1 MDTPPEENTDQELA
15 DLMADPKVE
24 EHSEVSA
31 DSAEGSVEVG
41 IPPVLKEEN
50 PEVDSTE
57 ESFTINDFEEDF
69 HSDSTATTDESE
81 IQESSSSNDVS
92 SPVSDSEQEVEV
104 VPQQKSVSKGNGDGD
119 VATFRQSLSNLSRQL
134 EIDRLAFLHK
144 RLEEQGEQ
152 LPSLGEI
159 ASDISGEKMIKPIG
173 DCDLFSKRP
182 TARLDGWISGFS
194 FGVNKRSKK
203 FSK

>member
-69 HSDSTATTDESE
+69 HSDSTPTTDGPE

-104 VPQQKSVSKGNGDGD
+104 VPQKKSVSKVNGDGD

>member
-15 DLMADPKVE
+15 DLMADPKIE

-69 HSDSTATTDESE
+69 HSDSTPTTDEPE

-104 VPQQKSVSKGNGDGD
+104 VPQKKSVSKGNGDGD

-144 RLEEQGEQ
+144 SLEEQGEQ

>member
-1 MDTPPEENTDQELA
+1 VDTPPEENTDQELA
-15 DLMADPKVE
+15 DLMADPKIE

-69 HSDSTATTDESE
+69 HSDSTPTTDEPE

-104 VPQQKSVSKGNGDGD
+104 VPQKKSVSKVNGDGD

>member
-1 MDTPPEENTDQELA
+1 VDTPPEKNTDQEIA
-15 DLMADPKVE
+15 DLMADPKIE
-24 EHSEVSA
+24 EQSEVSA
-31 DSAEGSVEVG
+31 DSAQGSVEVG

-50 PEVDSTE
+50 PKLIVLRSP
-57 ESFTINDFEEDF
+57 SLLTISRKTFIP
-69 HSDSTATTDESE
+69 
-81 IQESSSSNDVS
+81 IQPLPQPNLKFQRTQASNDAS
-92 SPVSDSEQEVEV
+92 SQVADSEQEVEV
-104 VPQQKSVSKGNGDGD
+104 VPQKNSVSKGNGDGD

-152 LPSLGEI
+152 LPSLREI

>member
-1 MDTPPEENTDQELA
+1 MDTPPEDSTDQELA
-15 DLMADPKVE
+15 DLIADPKIDKQ
-24 EHSEVSA
+24 SEASA
-31 DSAEGSVEVG
+31 DSVQGSVEVG
-41 IPPVLKEEN
+41 IPPVLEEDN
-50 PEVDSTE
+50 PEVDSAE

-69 HSDSTATTDESE
+69 HSDSSESTDEPESE
-81 IQESSSSNDVS
+81 KSSSSNDVI
-92 SPVSDSEQEVEV
+92 SPISEPEEEIEV
-104 VPQQKSVSKGNGDGD
+104 VPQKKSVSKENGDGD
-119 VATFRQSLSNLSRQL
+119 VAIFRQSLSNLSRQL

-144 RLEEQGEQ
+144 KLEDQGEQ
-152 LPSLGEI
+152 LPSLREI
-159 ASDISGEKMIKPIG
+159 ASDISGEKMLKPIG

>member
-69 HSDSTATTDESE
+69 HSDSTPTTDEPE
-81 IQESSSSNDVS
+81 IQESSSSNDVR

-104 VPQQKSVSKGNGDGD
+104 VPQKKSVSKGNGDGD

>member
-1 MDTPPEENTDQELA
+1 MDTPPEDSTDQELA
-15 DLMADPKVE
+15 DLIADPKIDKQ
-24 EHSEVSA
+24 SEASA
-31 DSAEGSVEVG
+31 DSVQGSVEVG
-41 IPPVLKEEN
+41 IPPVLEEDN
-50 PEVDSTE
+50 PEVDSAE

-69 HSDSTATTDESE
+69 HSDSVESTDDPVSE
-81 IQESSSSNDVS
+81 KSSSSNDVI
-92 SPVSDSEQEVEV
+92 SPISDPGQEIEV
-104 VPQQKSVSKGNGDGD
+104 VPQKKSVSKENGDGD
-119 VATFRQSLSNLSRQL
+119 VAIFRQSLSNLSRQL

-144 RLEEQGEQ
+144 KLEDQGEQ
-152 LPSLGEI
+152 LPSLREI
-159 ASDISGEKMIKPIG
+159 ASDISGEKMLKPIG

>member
-1 MDTPPEENTDQELA
+1 VDTPPEENTDQELA

-69 HSDSTATTDESE
+69 HSDSTPTTDEPE

-104 VPQQKSVSKGNGDGD
+104 VPQKKSVSKGNGDGD

>member
-15 DLMADPKVE
+15 DLMADPKIE

-69 HSDSTATTDESE
+69 HSDSTPTTDEPE

-104 VPQQKSVSKGNGDGD
+104 VPQKKSVSKGNGDGD

>member
-15 DLMADPKVE
+15 DLMADPKIE

-69 HSDSTATTDESE
+69 HSDSTPTTDEPE
-81 IQESSSSNDVS
+81 IQESSSSNDVR

-104 VPQQKSVSKGNGDGD
+104 VPQKKSVSKGNGDGD

>member
-15 DLMADPKVE
+15 DLMADPKIE

-50 PEVDSTE
+50 PEVDSAE

-69 HSDSTATTDESE
+69 HSDSTPTTDGPE

-104 VPQQKSVSKGNGDGD
+104 VPQKKSVSKVNGDGD

>member
-15 DLMADPKVE
+15 DLMADPKIE

-69 HSDSTATTDESE
+69 HSDSTPTTDGPE

-92 SPVSDSEQEVEV
+92 SPGSDSEQEVEV
-104 VPQQKSVSKGNGDGD
+104 VPQKKSVSKGNGDGD

>member
-15 DLMADPKVE
+15 DLMADPKIE

-69 HSDSTATTDESE
+69 HSDSTPTTDGPE

-104 VPQQKSVSKGNGDGD
+104 VPQKKSVSKGNGDGD

>member
-1 MDTPPEENTDQELA
+1 M
-15 DLMADPKVE
+15 
-24 EHSEVSA
+24 
-31 DSAEGSVEVG
+31 
-41 IPPVLKEEN
+41 
-50 PEVDSTE
+50 
-57 ESFTINDFEEDF
+57 
-69 HSDSTATTDESE
+69 
-81 IQESSSSNDVS
+81 
-92 SPVSDSEQEVEV
+92 
-104 VPQQKSVSKGNGDGD
+104 VPQKNSVSKENGDCD

-152 LPSLGEI
+152 LPSLREI

>member
-15 DLMADPKVE
+15 DLMADPKIE

-69 HSDSTATTDESE
+69 HSDSTPTTDEPE

-104 VPQQKSVSKGNGDGD
+104 VPQKKSVSKVNGDGD

>member
-15 DLMADPKVE
+15 DLMADPKIE

-69 HSDSTATTDESE
+69 HSDSTPTTDGPE

-104 VPQQKSVSKGNGDGD
+104 VPQKKSVSKVNGDGD

>member
-69 HSDSTATTDESE
+69 HSDSTPTTDGPE

-104 VPQQKSVSKGNGDGD
+104 VPQKKSVSKGNGDGD

>member
-15 DLMADPKVE
+15 DLMADPKIE

-69 HSDSTATTDESE
+69 HSDSTPTTDGPE
-81 IQESSSSNDVS
+81 IQESSSLNDVS
-92 SPVSDSEQEVEV
+92 SQVSDSEQEVEV
-104 VPQQKSVSKGNGDGD
+104 VPQKKSVSKVNGDGD

>member
-1 MDTPPEENTDQELA
+1 MDTPPEDSTDQELA
-15 DLMADPKVE
+15 DLIADPKIDMQ
-24 EHSEVSA
+24 SEASV
-31 DSAEGSVEVG
+31 DSVQGSVEVG
-41 IPPVLKEEN
+41 IPPVLEEDN
-50 PEVDSTE
+50 PEVDSAE

-69 HSDSTATTDESE
+69 HSDSVESTDDPVSE
-81 IQESSSSNDVS
+81 KSSSSNDVI
-92 SPVSDSEQEVEV
+92 SPISDPGQEIEV
-104 VPQQKSVSKGNGDGD
+104 VPQKKSVSKENGDGD
-119 VATFRQSLSNLSRQL
+119 VAIFRQSLSNLSRQL

-144 RLEEQGEQ
+144 KLEDQGEQ
-152 LPSLGEI
+152 LPSLREI
-159 ASDISGEKMIKPIG
+159 ASDISGEKMLKPIG

>member
-1 MDTPPEENTDQELA
+1 VDTPPEENTDHELA
-15 DLMADPKVE
+15 DLMADPKIE

-69 HSDSTATTDESE
+69 HSDSTPTTDEPE

>member
-15 DLMADPKVE
+15 DLMADPKIE

-69 HSDSTATTDESE
+69 HSDSTPTTDEPE

-104 VPQQKSVSKGNGDGD
+104 VPQKKSVSKGNGDGD
-119 VATFRQSLSNLSRQL
+119 VATFRQSLSNLSWQL

>member
-15 DLMADPKVE
+15 DLMADPKIE

-31 DSAEGSVEVG
+31 DSAKGSVEVG

>member
-15 DLMADPKVE
+15 DLMADPNIE

-69 HSDSTATTDESE
+69 HSDSTPTTDGPE
-81 IQESSSSNDVS
+81 IQESSSLNDVS

-104 VPQQKSVSKGNGDGD
+104 VPQKNSVSKENGDGD

-152 LPSLGEI
+152 LPSLREI

>member
-1 MDTPPEENTDQELA
+1 MDTPPEKNTDQEIA
-15 DLMADPKVE
+15 DLMADPKIE
-24 EHSEVSA
+24 EQSEVSA
-31 DSAEGSVEVG
+31 DSAQGSVEVG

-69 HSDSTATTDESE
+69 HSDSTPTTAEPE
-81 IQESSSSNDVS
+81 IPDNSSLNDASSQVA
-92 SPVSDSEQEVEV
+92 DSEQEVEV
-104 VPQQKSVSKGNGDGD
+104 VPQKNSVSKENGDGD

-152 LPSLGEI
+152 LPSLREI

>member
-31 DSAEGSVEVG
+31 DSAKGSVEVG

-69 HSDSTATTDESE
+69 HSDSTPTTDEPE

>member
-15 DLMADPKVE
+15 DLMADPKIE

>member
-1 MDTPPEENTDQELA
+1 VDTPPEENTDQELA

-69 HSDSTATTDESE
+69 HSDSTPTTDEPE
-81 IQESSSSNDVS
+81 IQESSSSNDVR

-104 VPQQKSVSKGNGDGD
+104 VPQKKSVSKGNGDGD

>member
-1 MDTPPEENTDQELA
+1 VDTPPEKNTDQEIA
-15 DLMADPKVE
+15 DLMADPKIE
-24 EHSEVSA
+24 EQSEVSA
-31 DSAEGSVEVG
+31 DSAQGSVEVG

-69 HSDSTATTDESE
+69 HSDSTPTTAEPE
-81 IQESSSSNDVS
+81 IPDNSSLNDASSQVA
-92 SPVSDSEQEVEV
+92 DSEQEVEV
-104 VPQQKSVSKGNGDGD
+104 VPQKNSVSKENGDGD

-152 LPSLGEI
+152 LPSLREI

>member
-69 HSDSTATTDESE
+69 HSDSTPTTDEPE

-104 VPQQKSVSKGNGDGD
+104 VPQKKSVSKVNGDGD

>member
-1 MDTPPEENTDQELA
+1 MDTPPEKNTDQEIA
-15 DLMADPKVE
+15 DLMADPKIE
-24 EHSEVSA
+24 EQSEVSA
-31 DSAEGSVEVG
+31 DSAQGSVEVG

-57 ESFTINDFEEDF
+57 EPFTINDFEEDF
-69 HSDSTATTDESE
+69 HSDSTPTTAEPE
-81 IQESSSSNDVS
+81 IPDNSSLNDASSQVA
-92 SPVSDSEQEVEV
+92 DSEQEVEV
-104 VPQQKSVSKGNGDGD
+104 VPQKNSVSKENGDGD

-152 LPSLGEI
+152 LPSLREI

>member
-15 DLMADPKVE
+15 DLMADPKIE

-69 HSDSTATTDESE
+69 HSGSTPTTDEPE

-104 VPQQKSVSKGNGDGD
+104 VPQKKSVSKGNGDGD

>member
-15 DLMADPKVE
+15 DLMADPKIE

-69 HSDSTATTDESE
+69 HSDSTPTTDGPE

-104 VPQQKSVSKGNGDGD
+104 VPQ
-119 VATFRQSLSNLSRQL
+119 
-134 EIDRLAFLHK
+134 
-144 RLEEQGEQ
+144 
-152 LPSLGEI
+152 
-159 ASDISGEKMIKPIG
+159 
-173 DCDLFSKRP
+173 
-182 TARLDGWISGFS
+182 
-194 FGVNKRSKK
+194 KK
-203 FSK
+203 ICFESEWRR

>member
-15 DLMADPKVE
+15 DLMADPKIE

-31 DSAEGSVEVG
+31 DSAKGSVEVG

-69 HSDSTATTDESE
+69 HSDSTPTTDEPE

-104 VPQQKSVSKGNGDGD
+104 VPQKKSVSKVNGDGD

>member
-15 DLMADPKVE
+15 DLMADPKIE

-69 HSDSTATTDESE
+69 HSDSTPTTDGPE
-81 IQESSSSNDVS
+81 IQESSSLNDVS

-104 VPQQKSVSKGNGDGD
+104 VPQKKSVSKVNGDGD

>member
-15 DLMADPKVE
+15 DLMADPKIE

-50 PEVDSTE
+50 PEVDSAE

-69 HSDSTATTDESE
+69 HSDSTPTTDEPK
-81 IQESSSSNDVS
+81 IQESSSLNDVS
-92 SPVSDSEQEVEV
+92 SPASDSEQEVEV
-104 VPQQKSVSKGNGDGD
+104 VPQKKSVSKGNGDGD

>member
-15 DLMADPKVE
+15 DLMADPKIE

-104 VPQQKSVSKGNGDGD
+104 VPQKKSVSKVNGDGD

>member
-1 MDTPPEENTDQELA
+1 VDTPPEENTDQELA

-69 HSDSTATTDESE
+69 HSDSTPTTDGPE

-104 VPQQKSVSKGNGDGD
+104 VPQKKSVSKVNGDGD

>member
-1 MDTPPEENTDQELA
+1 MDTPPEENTDEELA
-15 DLMADPKVE
+15 DLMADPKIE

-31 DSAEGSVEVG
+31 DSAKGSVEVG

-69 HSDSTATTDESE
+69 HSDSTPTTDEPE
-81 IQESSSSNDVS
+81 IQESSSSNNVS
-92 SPVSDSEQEVEV
+92 SPVSDSEQKVEV
-104 VPQQKSVSKGNGDGD
+104 VPQKKSVSKGNGDGD

>member
-69 HSDSTATTDESE
+69 HSDSTPTTDEPE

-104 VPQQKSVSKGNGDGD
+104 VPQKKSVSKGNGDGD